1 MVNSDQ
7 TWRKW
12 DQGFYD
18 IAFLRFA
25 EKWKIPK
32 FIYGTSLGCEEWKFN
47 KEDEEIEKHLLHNF
61 TGISVREKSSVELIK
76 KYLGLEVQYVLDPT
90 FLINKKIYLELIKDY
105 KSEIIKEINND
116 KYIFVYIII
125 KSKHI
130 ESYLKYASNQLKTKI
145 FYVNIFSKNQV
156 LEFLYGIINCKAVIT
171 DSFHGTVFSLIF
183 KKPFVSFIN
192 KINDHSRFN
201 NLDEIFKINHRIFDL
216 NSTPP
221 ISLLNRPI
229 YYNPRKIISLKRAS
243 ILYLKH
249 NLYN

>member
-18 IAFLRFA
+18 IAFLRA

-32 FIYGTSLGCEEWKFN
+32 FIYGTPLGCEEWKFN

-125 KSKHI
+125 RNNNIEKYVKSITNK
-130 ESYLKYASNQLKTKI
+130 LKIKI
-145 FYVNIFSKNQV
+145 FSVNIFNKNQV

-183 KKPFVSFIN
+183 KKPFISFVN
-192 KINDHSRFN
+192 KINDRSRFN
-201 NLDEIFKINHRIFDL
+201 NLNEIFNINNRIFDL

-221 ISLLNRPI
+221 ISLLNQPV
-229 YYNPRKIISLKRAS
+229 YFNPRKLISLRRAS
-243 ILYLKH
+243 IDYLKH
-249 NLYN
+249 NLYC